1 MTTSRQSAIV
11 FRDYLGATDA
21 TTRALELLLQWNHGS
36 KKTAEPAS
44 EPNDRNDAAKMRDTE
59 EGEHV
64 EQRTR

>member
-44 EPNDRNDAAKMRDTE
+44 EPNDRNDGAIEKHRGGESCRAA
-59 EGEHV
+59 
-64 EQRTR
+64 TR